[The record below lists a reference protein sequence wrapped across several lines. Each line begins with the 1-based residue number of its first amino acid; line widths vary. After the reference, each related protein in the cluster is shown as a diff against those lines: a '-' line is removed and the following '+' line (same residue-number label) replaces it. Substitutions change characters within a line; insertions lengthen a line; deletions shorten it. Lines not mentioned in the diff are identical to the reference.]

1 MIDNMNT
8 NNMIY
13 ELDLT
18 SDQLESILGVSHMTI
33 YRWRKEGLP
42 FVKNGTKNSSVRF
55 KLEEVEKWLEE
66 NEVKVIYR
74 KIKG

>member
-1 MIDNMNT
+1 MNT

-33 YRWRKEGLP
+33 YRWRKDGLP

-55 KLEEVEKWLEE
+55 KLSEVEDWLEA
-66 NEVKVIYR
+66 NDVKISYR
-74 KIKG
+74 KMKGE